1 MDKPT
6 WMTADIMEALMD
18 NASSKTPIKPQT
30 PPSLWFCFY
39 GFIPL
44 LTFKIISTPKIKKTN
59 IEVCLFY
66 GSVITQGYA
75 TLVPHRFC

>member
-30 PPSLWFCFY
+30 PPSLWFCFMVSCHY
-39 GFIPL
+39 
-44 LTFKIISTPKIKKTN
+44 
-59 IEVCLFY
+59 
-66 GSVITQGYA
+66 
-75 TLVPHRFC
+75 